1 MDLVISLLNMILL
14 IIFILCILNTIR
26 HLYNFITNLLSVSP
40 EKFEL
45 NQKQLFW
52 LGVSISTIITQLIRG
67 ITL

>member
-1 MDLVISLLNMILL
+1 MDLVISLLNMVLL
-14 IIFILCILNTIR
+14 IIFILCVLNTIR
-26 HLYNFITNLLSVSP
+26 HLYNFTSNLLSVSP

-45 NQKQLFW
+45 SQKQLFW